1 VNKLLLI
8 NIAYYLIVFIVIGL
22 PIWFLTTSTYRAPLP
37 FDEIDEISSIK
48 KLQYKTQIEVIHL
61 NEQTSEAK
69 LNEFKRS
76 LENQLNSGK

>member
-1 VNKLLLI
+1 M
-8 NIAYYLIVFIVIGL
+8 FIVIGL
-22 PIWFLTTSTYRAPLP
+22 PIWFLTTSTYRASLP

-48 KLQYKTQIEVIHL
+48 KLQYKTHIELIDL

-69 LNEFKRS
+69 LSEIKSS